1 MSNFLLKSLA
11 ELIEAGVITE
21 STATDIQTYYQHK
34 SDKSQSRLFVVFG
47 VLGAI
52 LVGLGIILIIAH
64 NWDELP
70 KTTKTAM
77 AFLPLAIGQILC
89 GYVIIKR
96 SADVV
101 WRESTSAFLFFAVGA
116 SISLISQIYNIPGN
130 LSSFLLTW
138 MALCLPL
145 VYLMR
150 SSISSFLILIGI
162 TFYACETSYW
172 TYPGNQSYGYWIVI
186 ILLLPHYIYLYKKKP
201 DSNFLLFHN
210 WLLPL
215 SIIISLGTVADKTG
229 ELMFIAYMS
238 LFGLLYIIGN
248 SAALKNKPLRTNTFT
263 LFGSLGT
270 IILLLSLSFD
280 WYWKELPL
288 LEVALLN
295 TPEFYVLTFI
305 TLLAFAML
313 MWQKTIQS
321 WSSISRMEITFVLFI
336 LIFFTGYS
344 SSITPIIMIN
354 LLVFALGILTIMKGA
369 NQNHLGILN
378 YGLLIITALVVC
390 RFFDTNI
397 SFVIRG
403 LLFVGVGIGFFM
415 TNYWMLKK
423 RRKHEQ

>member
-1 MSNFLLKSLA
+1 MPKNLLKALP
-11 ELIEAGVITE
+11 ELISAGVISKE
-21 STATDIQTYYQHK
+21 TASKIQSYYQQRA
-34 SDKSQSRLFVVFG
+34 DKSQNRLFIVFG

-64 NWDELP
+64 NWDELS
-70 KTTKTAM
+70 KSTKTAM
-77 AFLPLAIGQILC
+77 AFLPLLIGQVVG

-96 SADVV
+96 SADVA
-101 WRESTSAFLFFAVGA
+101 WRESASVFLFFAVGA

-138 MALCLPL
+138 MTLCLPV

-150 SSISSFLILIGI
+150 SSISSLLVLIGI
-162 TFYACETSYW
+162 TYFACETSYW
-172 TYPGNQSYGYWIVI
+172 SYPGDQSYGYWII
-186 ILLLPHYIYLYKKKP
+186 IALLLPHYIHLFKKKP
-201 DSNFLLFHN
+201 GTNFMIFHN

-215 SIIISLGTVADKTG
+215 SIIICLGTVADKTE
-229 ELMFIAYMS
+229 ELMVIAYMS
-238 LFGLLYIIGN
+238 LFGFLYIIGN
-248 SAALKNKPLRTNTFT
+248 SPVFKNKSLRNNTYT

-270 IILLLSLSFD
+270 IVLLLSLSFD
-280 WYWKELPL
+280 WYWEKLPE
-288 LEVALLN
+288 LEVALLD
-295 TPEFYVLTFI
+295 TPEFYILTFI
-305 TLLAFAML
+305 TLLAFGVL
-313 MWQKTIQS
+313 IWQKKIQS
-321 WSSISRMEITFVLFI
+321 WNNISRMEITFILFI

-344 SSITPIIMIN
+344 SSLTPIIMIN
-354 LLVFALGILTIMKGA
+354 LLVFALGILTILKGA

-403 LLFVGVGIGFFM
+403 LLFVGVGVGFFM

-423 RRKHEQ
+423 RRAHEQ